1 MELEKL
7 RHEISHPHLNAM
19 NPYMKDLAALYAAR
33 PTAKKALARLVDY
46 YDALI
51 PTLPSAEREAA
62 ETERAGLFRE
72 KIFS

>member
-7 RHEISHPHLNAM
+7 RHEISHPQLNAM
-19 NPYMKDLAALYAAR
+19 NPYMKDIAALYAAR

-46 YDALI
+46 YDVLI
-51 PTLPSAEREAA
+51 PTLSPAEREEA
-62 ETERAGLFRE
+62 ETERAAIFRE